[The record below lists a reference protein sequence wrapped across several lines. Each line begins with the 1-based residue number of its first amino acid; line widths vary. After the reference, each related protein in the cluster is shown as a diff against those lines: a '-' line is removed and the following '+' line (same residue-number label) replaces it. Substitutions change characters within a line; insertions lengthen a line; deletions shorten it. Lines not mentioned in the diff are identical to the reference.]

1 MKFLT
6 SSLSPLLRGRAVLAC
21 ATLAFSAF
29 SHAQTDYPKAPI
41 KIVVPAVPGGSADAI
56 ARIIAE
62 ELAPALGQPVLVD
75 NRPGAGMVI
84 GLTAVEQAPG
94 DGYTIG
100 IGPRGPIVIGPTVP
114 GGLPFDPRERLQP
127 IAKIAGVPIVFVAN
141 ASTGIK
147 SVAEL
152 IEKSKANPA
161 GLNFGS
167 PGQYTSHRIAV
178 ELVGVKTA
186 ARFTHVPYKGAGQSI
201 VDVLGGQIPFAALDL
216 TAVEQH
222 IAAGKLNALAVTSRQ
237 RATLAPAIPTLIE
250 QGQAIDVDSWLG
262 VFAPKGTPKAVV
274 DRLSGAL
281 EAAFKRPDTQQ
292 KLRRV
297 GLEPD
302 FENADRFSRTV
313 DSDIKAWRELRPQA
327 LPELQK

>member
-1 MKFLT
+1 MQTLT
-6 SSLSPLLRGRAVLAC
+6 SSLFLRIPRRAAIAC
-21 ATLAFSAF
+21 AALALSTFA
-29 SHAQTDYPKAPI
+29 HAQADYPKAPV

-62 ELAPALGQPVLVD
+62 ELGPAMGQPVLVD

-127 IAKIAGVPIVFVAN
+127 VAKIAGVPIVFVAH

-147 SVAEL
+147 TLAEL

-178 ELVGVKTA
+178 ELLGAKTS

-201 VDVLGGQIPFAALDL
+201 VDLLGGQIPFAALDL

-222 IAAGKLNALAVTSRQ
+222 IASGKLNALAVTSRQ
-237 RATLAPAIPTLIE
+237 RATLAPNIPTLIE
-250 QGQAIDVDSWLG
+250 QGQAIEVDSWLG

-281 EAAFKRPDTQQ
+281 ETGFKRPENQQ

-302 FENADRFSRTV
+302 FENAERFSRTV
-313 DSDIKAWRELRPQA
+313 DSDIRAWRELRHQA